1 MSYKSLLECMNTN
14 GCKLITT
21 EQEYEEIK
29 KNKNV
34 FKVDYTA
41 SCGHSHKVFANIF
54 KSRGTGIKCP
64 SCVTKINSK
73 KKQERSRKENGQAI
87 LTKMEDDTII
97 YLQEIINNKFRIRK
111 TWEGCLYDLAIQ
123 PIECHEDK
131 WLPIQVKTTSKP
143 LLDYGFQCNNR
154 YIDCLIFCF
163 CFSDKKMWLIPG
175 NDIKTKCKIA
185 IGLKKSKYDLNSVTK
200 ENIHDVLLRFYS
212 SNILFSFEQLDVPI
226 SLQQQ
231 TEREY
236 RKFMES
242 KCSFLP
248 FEYPE
253 RNCLVFDFIIN
264 GYKVQEKVGTVRKNR
279 DKSIIFSIHKNNGTV
294 DKVRKFQCYTI
305 GDNHFYWL
313 QFPDK
318 KHFYIL
324 PESVLINDGII
335 NNGLLEKY
343 KKNLIVSFKD
353 MKNIKYKEYLF
364 HYDALDIFKIK
375 GLFGLGV

>member
-21 EQEYEEIK
+21 EDEYQEIK
-29 KNKNV
+29 KGKKV

-41 SCGHSHKVFANIF
+41 SCGHPHKVFTNVF

-64 SCVTKINSK
+64 ACVTKNNFEK
-73 KKQERSRKENGQAI
+73 KRGEPRKENGQAI

-97 YLQEIINNKFRIRK
+97 YLQEIINNKFRVCK

-123 PIECHEDK
+123 PIECNEDK

-143 LLDYGFQCNNR
+143 LLDYGFQCSNR
-154 YIDCLIFCF
+154 YGDGLIFCC
-163 CFSDKKMWLIPG
+163 CFSNKKMWLIPG
-175 NDIKTKCKIA
+175 NDIKTKCKIS
-185 IGLKKSKYDLNSVTK
+185 IGLKKSKYDLNAVTK
-200 ENIHDVLLRFYS
+200 ENINDILLRFYS
-212 SNILFSFEQLDVPI
+212 SNILFSFEQLDIPV

-242 KCSFLP
+242 RCSFLP

-264 GYKVQEKVGTVRKNR
+264 RYKVQEKVGSIRKNR
-279 DKSIIFSIHKNNGTV
+279 DKSIIFSIHKSNGTV
-294 DKVRKFQCYTI
+294 DKVRQFQTYNI
-305 GDNHFYWL
+305 GDNDFYWL

-318 KHFYIL
+318 KYFYIL
-324 PESVLINDGII
+324 PESLLIDDGFINDGQK
-335 NNGLLEKY
+335 ETY
-343 KKNLIVSFKD
+343 KKNFIVSFKD
-353 MKNIKYKEYLF
+353 MKIIKYKDYLF
-364 HYDALDIFKIK
+364 DYDALDISKIN
-375 GLFGLGV
+375 GMFGL